1 MQSGKP
7 HALSRTQ
14 DPFTDAVSLINAAR
28 VRASR
33 AVTSTLV
40 ELYWELGGCIARRVA
55 AGAHGDGVVI
65 GMSEAIQRAFPGQ
78 RGFTRANLFRMKRF
92 RDAYADNAK
101 VAALLR
107 LLPWSLHLLILE
119 RCKSI
124 EEREF
129 YVRQAADGQ
138 WTYRRLLRELRANRW
153 LEATTARPMHSP
165 ALVEEYPEASTLFRD
180 AYLLDFLQ
188 LPPQHQERDLHA
200 ALLSNLQ
207 RFIQELGPEF
217 CFVGSQ
223 FPLQVGNRDFALD
236 LLFFHRGLSALVAV
250 ELKADRFEPEHLGK
264 LEFYLEALD
273 AQVRKPHERP
283 SIGLLLCSH
292 RDTMVAEYALRRA
305 LSPALIAEYRT
316 ALPPT
321 DVIAARLEDVRA
333 SILPMLRPEGT

>member
-1 MQSGKP
+1 M
-7 HALSRTQ
+7 
-14 DPFTDAVSLINAAR
+14 
-28 VRASR
+28 
-33 AVTSTLV
+33 
-40 ELYWELGGCIARRVA
+40 
-55 AGAHGDGVVI
+55 
-65 GMSEAIQRAFPGQ
+65 
-78 RGFTRANLFRMKRF
+78 
-92 RDAYADNAK
+92 
-101 VAALLR
+101 
-107 LLPWSLHLLILE
+107 PWSLHLLILE

-124 EEREF
+124 QEREF

-153 LEATTARPMHSP
+153 LEATTARPVHSP
-165 ALVEEYPEASTLFRD
+165 ALVEEYPEASTVFRD

-223 FPLQVGNRDFALD
+223 FPLEVGDRDFALD

-305 LSPALIAEYRT
+305 LSPTLIAEYRT

-333 SILPMLRPEGT
+333 SILPMLRPEGK